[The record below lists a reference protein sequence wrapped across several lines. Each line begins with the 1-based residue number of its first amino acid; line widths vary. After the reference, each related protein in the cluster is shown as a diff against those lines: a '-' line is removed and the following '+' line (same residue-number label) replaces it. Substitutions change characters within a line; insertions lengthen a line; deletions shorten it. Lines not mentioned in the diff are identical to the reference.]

1 MTSTQAVPPPRGRG
15 RVLRRS
21 AVALALAAGLSVG
34 ALAFGGQ
41 DAPRAPAVAAAPAG
55 RLDPAD
61 LPRGITALQAH
72 LKAQPKDAS
81 AWASL
86 GAAYVEQA
94 RTNGDP
100 TRYAQ
105 AEQALE
111 HSLKLRPTD
120 NDGALA
126 GRAALAAARHD
137 FTGALT
143 TADAALAVNGYDE
156 LALAL
161 RVDALVELGR
171 YDEALAAARTAD
183 GRRPGIPVFTRL
195 AYVHEL
201 RGDTDAAH
209 RILAQALD
217 SATGPGDRAYVA
229 TALAQLALGSG
240 RFAEAGQQVDT
251 ALRAAPDYLPA
262 LETRARVQYARGA
275 LRSATLGMEQVVARY
290 PLPGQLVALGEL
302 YEAAGRGADARAQYR
317 LVAAWTALAHAHG
330 VDTDLDTALAEAD
343 HGDAGDALRAARAE
357 WTKRRTVHTADALAW
372 ALHVNGRD
380 AEALPYAERAT
391 APGYRNAAF
400 LYHRG
405 VIERAAGNT
414 AAARRDLTAALALN
428 PAFSPTGSQLAR
440 QAVAALKGAS

>member
-15 RVLRRS
+15 KVLRRS
-21 AVALALAAGLSVG
+21 ALALALAAGLSVG
-34 ALAFGGQ
+34 ALAFDGR

-61 LPRGITALQAH
+61 LPRGVTALQAH
-72 LKAQPKDAS
+72 LKAQPKDAT

-105 AEQALE
+105 AEHALE

-120 NDGALA
+120 NDAALA

-143 TADAALAVNGYDE
+143 AADAALAINAYDE

-171 YDEALAAARTAD
+171 YDEALVAARTAD
-183 GRRPGIPVFTRL
+183 DRKPGIPVFSRL

-201 RGDTDAAH
+201 RGDTNTAG
-209 RILAQALD
+209 RILTQALG

-229 TALAQLALGSG
+229 TALAQLFFGQG
-240 RFAEAGQQVDT
+240 QFVEAGQQVDT
-251 ALRAAPDYLPA
+251 ALRADPDYLPA
-262 LETRARVQYARGA
+262 LETRARIQYARGD

-302 YEAAGRGADARAQYR
+302 YEAAGRGADARSQYR

-343 HGDAGDALRAARAE
+343 HGDPVDALRAARAE
-357 WTKRRTVHTADALAW
+357 WAKRQTVHTADALAW

-391 APGYRNAAF
+391 APGYRNATF
-400 LYHRG
+400 LYHQG
-405 VIERAAGNT
+405 VIERAAGG
-414 AAARRDLTAALALN
+414 AIAARRDLTAALTLN
-428 PAFSPTGSQLAR
+428 PAFSPTGSPLAR
-440 QAVAALKGAS
+440 EAVAALTGAS